1 MQKEYLT
8 LKEKIEENVF
18 NALINFNIIHRLFNT
33 VGTELVLKENFKN
46 NINYIYANY
55 FCYRNDFEIEN
66 FNENLVMVKKCD
78 SYNIRLE
85 VNNYSEN
92 QIKVYIEYD
101 KHQTIP
107 FDYDTLS
114 EKNKEE
120 FNEKLFNQRESIDFE
135 ISNFKDCKILEH
147 HIFHIYLNNDSM
159 NINQE
164 IDNQLTN
171 IIKQHELTMSIFR
184 QENKSYFKSLQ

>member
-1 MQKEYLT
+1 MQKEYLI

-18 NALINFNIIHRLFNT
+18 NALINFNIIDRLFNI
-33 VGTELVLKENFKN
+33 VDNDLILKENFKN
-46 NINYIYANY
+46 NINYIYADY
-55 FCYRNDFEIEN
+55 FCYKNDFDIEN
-66 FNENLVMVKKCD
+66 FNEILVMIKKCEN
-78 SYNIRLE
+78 YNIRLE

-147 HIFHIYLNNDSM
+147 HIFHIYVNNYSM

-184 QENKSYFKSLQ
+184 QENKSYFKNL